1 MTGEIAALTTALCWA
16 VAARLFR
23 VLGASFSPLAL
34 NFWKGALSIAL
45 LLLITQLLLPARVLP
60 DEVYFWL
67 LLSGVIGI
75 GVGDTCFFQ
84 ALNKIG
90 DSQSILVAETLAPVF
105 TALLAMAWIGE
116 WLTWQQ
122 WLGVALVILSVDVIV
137 KVQKKSAMHLFALSG
152 YVYAGLAALCQAIG
166 AVISRDILTR
176 YELDAFNASLIRL
189 LGGIALIVLLL
200 MIKRQRWLPKTDNV
214 KRTWLMFVIATLVG
228 TVLALY
234 LQMVAFTHT
243 KAAIVQ
249 TLFATSV
256 VLSLGVAWLLGE
268 RVNRSTLLW
277 SVLAL
282 FGVAILVG
290 MEQFSPAIG

>member
-16 VAARLFR
+16 IAARLFR
-23 VLGASFSPLAL
+23 LLGASFSPLAL
-34 NFWKGALSIAL
+34 NFWKGSVSIVIL
-45 LLLITQLLLPARVLP
+45 LLVTRFLLPSVELP
-60 DEVYFWL
+60 QQAYCWL

-84 ALNKIG
+84 ALNRIG

-105 TALLAMAWIGE
+105 TALLAMAWIAE

-137 KVQKKSAMHLFALSG
+137 KVQKQSAMHLFALSG
-152 YVYAGLAALCQAIG
+152 YVYAALAALCQAIG
-166 AVISRDILTR
+166 AVISRDILTG

-189 LGGIALIVLLL
+189 LGGIVLIVLLL
-200 MIKRQRWLPKTDNV
+200 IIKRQRWLPKTDNV

-282 FGVAILVG
+282 MGVAILVA
-290 MEQFSPAIG
+290 ME